1 MNESY
6 IIIKL
11 AKGQQ
16 ETLIKSFKKII
27 KDAFSYSSLNDEELL
42 FTFSKGKDSLAI
54 IKASFQALTIDCGDT
69 LKGIIVPSKSN
80 LFYSYIDLV
89 PNGELL
95 NVYELASTHEEIY
108 DDCQPLL
115 NQFNDEILDTV
126 VAYIENDHSPLLS
139 SYCLYVHRNTVT
151 YRINLFEHRSSISLD
166 NFSSSM
172 FVYFLIKRHKIL
184 YNKEK

>member
-54 IKASFQALTIDCGDT
+54 IKDT

-151 YRINLFEHRSSISLD
+151 YRINFFEHRSSISLD

-184 YNKEK
+184 YNEEK